1 MPLSCLMWTRTGGP
15 DSPASREQS
24 SHEALAPDGDVCVSG
39 QGACAAR
46 RPVIAPITRTG
57 ASAK

>member
-24 SHEALAPDGDVCVSG
+24 AMKLSRQTVTSAS
-39 QGACAAR
+39 AAR
-46 RPVIAPITRTG
+46 AVRSSPPVIAPITRIG